1 MAHLGTFL
9 NQSCSVHKSTYEYAQ
24 IFRNTKKIK
33 EKENN
38 YGLDDPGF
46 EFRHRQ
52 KHFLLFKTSRPAL
65 GPTQYA
71 NNWVPVF
78 IPGVQRMGHAV

>member
-1 MAHLGTFL
+1 MD
-9 NQSCSVHKSTYEYAQ
+9 
-24 IFRNTKKIK
+24 
-33 EKENN
+33 
-38 YGLDDPGF
+38 GLDDPGF

-52 KHFLLFKTSRPAL
+52 KYFLLFKTSRPSL

-78 IPGVQRMGHAV
+78 MPGVQLRGHAV